1 MTPHKIVPFISA
13 LAIFLL
19 LSCSSD
25 DGGSGTNMAGT
36 ELVGNWVL
44 SAVNVSSAIDANN
57 DGNTS
62 INLLDE
68 VTCLRESIT
77 LKQDFTWSSSAVNA
91 DLISAITG
99 NLYNVSC
106 SSTLNTIGTWGFS
119 GNNLIMNGAGTRT
132 LFYDGTKLLETLG
145 NDLPGIQS
153 LVFERQ

>member
-1 MTPHKIVPFISA
+1 MKRFKTLPYITSLA
-13 LAIFLL
+13 LLFLF
-19 LSCSSD
+19 SCSSD
-25 DGGSGTNMAGT
+25 DGGSGSNNSGL

-57 DGNTS
+57 DGES
-62 INLLDE
+62 SFNLLDE
-68 VTCLRESIT
+68 TTCLRESIT

-106 SSTLNTIGTWGFS
+106 SSNLNTIGTWGFTGS
-119 GNNLIMNGAGTRT
+119 NLVMAGAGTRT
-132 LFYDGTKLLETLG
+132 LFYDGTKLIETLG